1 MRGYRWHTAAGLV
14 LLAAMTV
21 GCQGAGSTRVSSAP
35 EPSLSGAIDNN
46 TAVAEASPPKT
57 VSYVDRHPL
66 LSKPRDYWDSSGNNK
81 IVKAGAATFIGVPVG
96 IYGEIRQIVIGTPPQ
111 TR

>member
-1 MRGYRWHTAAGLV
+1 MPGHRWLTAAGLV
-14 LLAAMTV
+14 LLVTLSV
-21 GCQGAGSTRVSSAP
+21 GCQGTGSTRVASTP

-46 TAVAEASPPKT
+46 TAVAEANTPKT

-66 LSKPRDYWDSSGNNK
+66 LSKPRDYWESSGDNK

-96 IYGEIRQIVIGTPPQ
+96 IYGEIKQIVVGTPPQ

>member
-1 MRGYRWHTAAGLV
+1 MCGHRWLTAAGLV
-14 LLAAMTV
+14 LLTTLTV
-21 GCQGAGSTRVSSAP
+21 GCHGTGSTRVASTP

-57 VSYVDRHPL
+57 ITYVDRHPL
-66 LSKPRDYWDSSGNNK
+66 LSKPRDYWESSGDNK

-96 IYGEIRQIVIGTPPQ
+96 IYGEIKQIVIGTTPQ

>member
-1 MRGYRWHTAAGLV
+1 MRGHRWLTAAGLA
-14 LLAAMTV
+14 LLASLTL
-21 GCQGAGSTRVSSAP
+21 GCHGAGSTRVSSAP

-46 TAVAEASPPKT
+46 TAVAESSPPKT

-66 LSKPRDYWDSSGNNK
+66 FSKPRDYWESSGNNT

-96 IYGEIRQIVIGTPPQ
+96 IYGEIKQIVVGTTPQ

>member
-1 MRGYRWHTAAGLV
+1 MRGHRWLTAAGLA
-14 LLAAMTV
+14 LLASLTL
-21 GCQGAGSTRVSSAP
+21 GCHGTGSTRVSSAP

-46 TAVAEASPPKT
+46 TAVAETNTPKT

-66 LSKPRDYWDSSGNNK
+66 LSKPRDYWDSAGNNT

-96 IYGEIRQIVIGTPPQ
+96 IYGEIKQIVVGTPPQ

>member
-1 MRGYRWHTAAGLV
+1 MRGHRWLAVANLA
-14 LLAAMTV
+14 LLAALTV
-21 GCQGAGSTRVSSAP
+21 GCQGTGSTRVASTP

-46 TAVAEASPPKT
+46 SAVAEGTPPKT

-66 LSKPRDYWDSSGNNK
+66 LSKPRDYWESSGNNK

-96 IYGEIRQIVIGTPPQ
+96 IYGEIKQIVIGTPPQ